1 MVNASLLMRPIQT
14 FYKYRGSSG
23 FSTHIN
29 IKFSDLNTMPA
40 SILNKF
46 IQVDG
51 INVFYR
57 EAGSRNNKTI
67 LLLHGYPSSSHQYRN
82 LIPILADDFHVLAP
96 DLPSFGFTEVPSERQ
111 YQYTFENFAK
121 TVGDFVT
128 ALNVKSFAVYIF
140 DYGAPTGLRLGLTR
154 PDLKITA
161 IISQNGNVYEEG
173 LGDFWAPIQRLWKD
187 NSKQNR
193 EALLPALTLEGTKS
207 QYLGGVPSNLVPRI
221 QPEAY
226 HLDQATLDRP
236 GNKDIQLD
244 IFYDYRTNVDLY
256 PQFQAYI
263 KDNNI
268 PVLALWGKNDS
279 IFIPP
284 GAEAF
289 KRDNPSNTVVK
300 FLDAGH
306 FALETHVEEIGLDI
320 ISFMKSYVA

>member
-1 MVNASLLMRPIQT
+1 
-14 FYKYRGSSG
+14 
-23 FSTHIN
+23 
-29 IKFSDLNTMPA
+29 MPS
-40 SILNKF
+40 SILNKYT
-46 IQVDG
+46 QVDG

-57 EAGSRNNKTI
+57 EAGSRNNATI

-82 LIPILADDFHVLAP
+82 LIPILADRYHVLAP
-96 DLPSFGFTEVPSERQ
+96 DLPGFGFTEVPSDRQ

-121 TVGDFVT
+121 TIGDFVT
-128 ALNVKSFAVYIF
+128 ALNVKSFAVYVF
-140 DYGAPTGLRLGLTR
+140 DYGAPTGFRLALTR

-161 IISQNGNVYEEG
+161 IISQNGNAYVEG

-207 QYLGGVPSNLVPRI
+207 QYFDGVPKDLLERI
-221 QPEAY
+221 QPESY
-226 HLDQATLDRP
+226 HLDQALLERP
-236 GNKDIQLD
+236 GNKDIQLG

-263 KDNNI
+263 KDNNV
-268 PVLALWGKNDS
+268 PVLAIWGKNDG
-279 IFIPP
+279 IFIPA

-300 FLDAGH
+300 LLDAGH
-306 FALETHVEEIGLDI
+306 FALETHVEEIGIDI
-320 ISFMKSYVA
+320 ISFLGSHIA